1 MYACYLLRTN
11 HKDAKAI
18 HTQHTRIQ
26 DSIAHIEYE
35 MHIMTMDRIYCFTS
49 LSLYPFHGNSLCVWF
64 RTGVM
69 EIFTDFKSF
78 VMCTNITGI
87 AVCKNL
93 HVLGECMWVGVCA
106 PFNLYLSVCVCVS
119 VWVCVYLWIS
129 SVIHTF
135 AIQCYSIA
143 TGIQR
148 RSRSSVSNANTF
160 IYSWKDSVYHNWNGR
175 FAGKSA
181 YFLCIIP
188 RMHSQLNSYIWLSY
202 GSYISRRTHTY
213 T

>member
-1 MYACYLLRTN
+1 MKCTLWRWIECESIVSHLFRS
-11 HKDAKAI
+11 I
-18 HTQHTRIQ
+18 H
-26 DSIAHIEYE
+26 SIWW
-35 MHIMTMDRIYCFTS
+35 
-49 LSLYPFHGNSLCVWF
+49 G
-64 RTGVM
+64 TGVM

-93 HVLGECMWVGVCA
+93 HVFEWVWVSL
-106 PFNLYLSVCVCVS
+106 PLSTSVFACVCVCVR
-119 VWVCVYLWIS
+119 VYLWIS
-129 SVIHTF
+129 SVLHTF

-181 YFLCIIP
+181 YFLCIIA
-188 RMHSQLNSYIWLSY
+188 RKHSQLNSYTFDFHIACACTLAA
-202 GSYISRRTHTY
+202 THTY